1 MMKRTQINFELN
13 RLKNSNSVTFGIS
26 FGSNG
31 NMPRHADLH
40 VVIELKLV
48 TKNCYTV
55 TPTKH
60 SIHAVWISQIRH
72 EKSDER

>member
-1 MMKRTQINFELN
+1 MMKQTQINFELN

-31 NMPRHADLH
+31 NMPRHVDLH

-48 TKNCYTV
+48 TKIV
-55 TPTKH
+55 TPTEYA
-60 SIHAVWISQIRH
+60 IHAVWISQIRH